1 MPSALY
7 LCNHIVVGL
16 CVYSYHDWNVQRKS
30 NLVPQ
35 HFTSWNRSN
44 QCREPFCAAE
54 KVLNC
59 QEWVLCG
66 FRFNSILCLVWCL
79 CLWHWHCICAQ
90 LCPTLCDPMDRSL
103 PGSFVHVILEAR
115 ILEWGAY
122 FRGSFDPGIKHTSP
136 AALAFAG
143 GFFTTE
149 PPLCVEHEL
158 F

>member
-1 MPSALY
+1 MAS
-7 LCNHIVVGL
+7 GL
-16 CVYSYHDWNVQRKS
+16 TQYC
-30 NLVPQ
+30 
-35 HFTSWNRSN
+35 
-44 QCREPFCAAE
+44 
-54 KVLNC
+54 
-59 QEWVLCG
+59 
-66 FRFNSILCLVWCL
+66 VWCGVSACGIGIAYVL
-79 CLWHWHCICAQ
+79 SCVR
-90 LCPTLCDPMDRSL
+90 LCDPMDRSL